1 MTKGL
6 EFTFHGRSFLARP
19 SGALYWPDKATLIV
33 ADLHLGRSDRYARQG
48 GPLLPPYENALTLA
62 RLADEIHTLKPRRVI
77 SLGDSFDD
85 DQAAT
90 GVDLNEVATLA
101 EGRDWIWI
109 SGNHDPLA
117 QGLGH
122 LPGQV
127 LPEWQSGLAFRHI
140 ASIGPDVS
148 GHLHPVIT
156 LAGKRWRCFLL
167 APDHL
172 ILPAFGSYTGGLDVS
187 DPAFAGWSRP
197 GFALICGRKVFA
209 TPLPD

>member
-1 MTKGL
+1 MTEGF
-6 EFTFHGRSFLARP
+6 EFTFHGQSFVARP
-19 SGALYWPDKATLIV
+19 SGALYWPSERSLVV
-33 ADLHLGRSDRYARQG
+33 ADLHLGRSDRYARRG
-48 GPLLPPYENALTLA
+48 GALLPPYENQLTLE
-62 RLADEIHTLKPRRVI
+62 RLSYEIQELAPQRVI

-90 GVDLNEVATLA
+90 GMDLAELTALA

-109 SGNHDPLA
+109 SGNHDPLS
-117 QGLGH
+117 QGLGA
-122 LPGQV
+122 LPGRV
-127 LPEWQSGLAFRHI
+127 LPEWHAALVFRHI
-140 ASIGPDVS
+140 AATGPDVS

-167 APDHL
+167 APEHL

-187 DPAFAGWSRP
+187 DPAFEGWSRP